1 MEITNDYIDDFVNQI
16 TEPRKT
22 DILKLVNV
30 GKDITKKNPKIWGTI
45 IGFGK
50 LHYTYKT
57 GRQGDMPEF
66 GIANRKQAI
75 TLYMS
80 YDINQFEELQS
91 LGKYKSGQ
99 GCLYIKKL
107 DDIDLKVLKKL
118 IIKAIKEL
126 KNSGMI
132 EVIE

>member
-1 MEITNDYIDDFVNQI
+1 
-16 TEPRKT
+16 
-22 DILKLVNV
+22 
-30 GKDITKKNPKIWGTI
+30 
-45 IGFGK
+45 
-50 LHYTYKT
+50 
-57 GRQGDMPEF
+57 
-66 GIANRKQAI
+66 
-75 TLYMS
+75 MS

-91 LGKYKSGQ
+91 LGKYKTGQ

-107 DDIDLKVLKKL
+107 DDIDLEVLKKL

>member
-22 DILKLVNV
+22 DILKLVNI
-30 GKDITKKNPKIWGTI
+30 GKDITKKDPKMWGTI

-91 LGKYKSGQ
+91 LGKYKTGQ

-107 DDIDLKVLKKL
+107 DDIDLEVLKKL